1 MSLVTVDLN
10 NINLDDDNF
19 DEDELELLFLLD
31 LLLGVKH
38 KQHKACKKDRR
49 IINTKVWDW
58 FMTKYENSWND
69 KTWNLKTLPPP
80 TTPL

>member
-1 MSLVTVDLN
+1 MKM
-10 NINLDDDNF
+10 NLK
-19 DEDELELLFLLD
+19 LLLLLD